1 MNLTKQLAGLL
12 AALAG
17 VVVMNTAVAAP
28 LLSEG
33 FNDIGALP
41 GAGWVLINDSAPPGG
56 SGWFQGRPGAGSFP
70 AAAGPANSYIAANF
84 NNAAFGGAVSNW
96 LLTPELALFNGES
109 LNFALR
115 LLGDGL
121 LDRVEVYFSDGGASV
136 ALGDFSL
143 LSAYSSTVDTGWIA
157 HSVIVGGLGAPASGR
172 YAFRYVVDDTS
183 LNGNYI
189 GIDSV
194 SVAPNLIPAPG
205 TLELVMLGGVFLL
218 VARRRPAARRL
229 ACAGL
234 SVCVVAAQAAP
245 DGVMTFPHVNVVM
258 AQTAQA
264 SQQRPAAPPSGF
276 MAYKD
281 PLTGRLGNP
290 TAEQAA
296 ALTGSARQ
304 VAPIAKPRTALRQ
317 IVRPP
322 HGGLSLMLDESFDRY
337 AIARK
342 DADGV
347 VTTSCEPRGEAQ

>member
-17 VVVMNTAVAAP
+17 VAVMNTAVAAP

-41 GAGWVLINDSAPPGG
+41 GAGWVLINDSVPPGG
-56 SGWFQGRPGAGSFP
+56 SGWFQGRPGFGSFP

-84 NNAAFGGAVSNW
+84 NNAAFGGSISNW

-109 LNFALR
+109 LHFALR

-121 LDRVEVYFSDGGASV
+121 LDRVEVYFSDGGDSV

-172 YAFRYVVDDTS
+172 FAFRYVVDDTS

-194 SVAPNLIPAPG
+194 SVAPNALPAPG
-205 TLELVMLGGVFLL
+205 SLGLVMLGGVFLL
-218 VARRRPAARRL
+218 VARRRPAARWL
-229 ACAGL
+229 ACAGM
-234 SVCVVAAQAAP
+234 SVCAVVAQAAP
-245 DGVMTFPHVNVVM
+245 DGVMTFPHVNVVR
-258 AQTAQA
+258 AQTP
-264 SQQRPAAPPSGF
+264 SLPAPPSGF

-322 HGGLSLMLDESFDRY
+322 HGGLSVMLDESFDRY

-347 VTTSCEPRGEAQ
+347 VTTSCEPLGEAQ

>member
-17 VVVMNTAVAAP
+17 VVVMNSAVAAP

-41 GAGWVLINDSAPPGG
+41 GAGWVLINDSAPPGA
-56 SGWFQGRPGAGSFP
+56 SGWFQGTPGFGFFP

-121 LDRVEVYFSDGGASV
+121 LDRVEVYFSDSGASV

-143 LSAYSSTVDTGWIA
+143 LSAYSSDADTGWIA
-157 HSVIVGGLGAPASGR
+157 HSVIVGGLAAPASGR
-172 YAFRYVVDDTS
+172 FAFRYVVDDTR

-194 SVAPNLIPAPG
+194 SVAPNAIPVPG
-205 TLELVMLGGVFLL
+205 TLGLVMLGGVFLL
-218 VARRRPAARRL
+218 VARRRPAARWL

-234 SVCVVAAQAAP
+234 SVCGVSAQAAP
-245 DGVMTFPHVNVVM
+245 DGVMTFPHVNV
-258 AQTAQA
+258 ATAQMA
-264 SQQRPAAPPSGF
+264 PSLPAAPSGF

-322 HGGLSLMLDESFDRY
+322 HGGLSVMLDESFDRY

-347 VTTSCEPRGEAQ
+347 VTTSCEPRGEPQ